1 MNHIF
6 FGCLMAKLI
15 WGIAKE
21 VFHLVTYPRSVDHFS
36 GVWLQ
41 GKGLL
46 PVKLL
51 MFVFAGFSWAIW
63 TTGNK
68 MAIEKRS
75 PRAPTDVVYVALTLL
90 QKWSIMLKEVD
101 GERILSVK
109 EEVLQWKKSFKPSVV
124 ELSDIGEN

>member
-15 WGIAKE
+15 WGIVKE

-41 GKGLL
+41 GKRLL

-51 MFVFAGFSWAIW
+51 MLVFAGFSWAIW
-63 TTGNK
+63 TTRNK

-75 PRAPTDVVYVALTLL
+75 ARAPTDVVLTLL
-90 QKWSIMLKEVD
+90 QKWCILLKEVD

>member
-1 MNHIF
+1 
-6 FGCLMAKLI
+6 
-15 WGIAKE
+15 
-21 VFHLVTYPRSVDHFS
+21 
-36 GVWLQ
+36 
-41 GKGLL
+41 
-46 PVKLL
+46 

-90 QKWSIMLKEVD
+90 QKWSILLKEVD

-109 EEVLQWKKSFKPSVV
+109 EEVLQWMKSFKPSVV
-124 ELSDIGEN
+124 ELSDIGEI